1 MSGNAAAGHPK
12 TAPRNTAAAYLSLR
26 FWLIVL
32 IATLAVPLI
41 TLSVFMTIREHANA
55 NRRLEHQ
62 LQLQAG
68 ALSMAIDG
76 DLASA
81 AVMAETLAAS
91 ASLADDNLTAFR
103 AEMDAAVARSPGIY
117 ISLADRYGMQRLLT
131 MMPPGTYPPADTPA
145 SAMTLPVLLS
155 GRTQFSNLYRG
166 ALTQLFLV
174 AVAAP
179 VTRPNGIV
187 TGVVSVGYSQKRF
200 DELLGRQPLPEGWVA
215 TLFDRDHK
223 IVARSTRAE
232 EFVGRAAS
240 APFIDEVKERPSGLV
255 RLTRLDG
262 VPSAVVYARGE
273 KAGFMVGIG
282 VPTATFS
289 MPLQNALLKLGAFS
303 AALTLG
309 GLGAAIWL
317 GNRIAGAIEGLLSPE
332 NRQVSTLR
340 FRDVEAIADHLAS
353 QKNLRDS
360 LVAELNHRVKNTLM
374 TVQSLASLSLRGSS
388 KDLIQTRQ
396 DFLDRVAA
404 LSRSYDILAKH
415 GWKNV
420 AIEEVWKQASAPW
433 QADHG
438 FAFVVDPMPPIVIS
452 PRQAQAIIIA
462 LHELASNAASYGA
475 LSQSAGR
482 VRVQC
487 EQLETGM
494 ASLRWTESSG
504 PILEGSPAN
513 TGLGLKLLERVV
525 PRDLGPG
532 GAVTVAFNT
541 TGVDAVLFFRPADLN
556 AWNTTPLVL
565 GASLFSAALF

>member
-1 MSGNAAAGHPK
+1 MTGNAVASRRKRALEP
-12 TAPRNTAAAYLSLR
+12 TASSYLSLR
-26 FWLIVL
+26 FWLVVL
-32 IATLAVPLI
+32 IATLALPLI
-41 TLSVFMTIREHANA
+41 TLVVFTTIREHTNA

-91 ASLADDNLTAFR
+91 TSLADDNLTAFR
-103 AEMDAAVARSPGIY
+103 AEMDAAVTRSPGIY

-131 MMPPGTYPPADTPA
+131 MMPPGSYPPADTPA

-166 ALTQLFLV
+166 ALTQIFLV

-179 VTRPNGIV
+179 VTRPNGVV
-187 TGVVSVGYSQKRF
+187 TGVVSVGFPQTRF
-200 DELLGRQPLPEGWVA
+200 DEILGRQQLPEGWVA

-223 IVARSTRAE
+223 IVARSTRAD

-240 APFIDEVKERPSGLV
+240 TLLIDEVKQRPSGV
-255 RLTRLDG
+255 IRLTRLDG
-262 VPSAVVYARGE
+262 VPSAVVYARGRNS
-273 KAGFMVGIG
+273 GFMVGIG
-282 VPTATFS
+282 VPTANFS
-289 MPLQNALLKLGAFS
+289 MPLQNALLKLAAFS

-340 FRDVEAIADHLAS
+340 FREVEAIAKHLAS

-388 KDLIQTRQ
+388 KDLVQTRQ

-404 LSRSYDILAKH
+404 LSRSHDILAKH

-420 AIEEVWKQASAPW
+420 AVEQVWKQAGAPW

-438 FAFVVDPMPPIVIS
+438 AVFMVDPMPPIALS
-452 PRQAQAIIIA
+452 PRQAQAVIIA
-462 LHELASNAASYGA
+462 LHELASNAVRYGA

-487 EQLETGM
+487 TRLENGM
-494 ASLRWTESSG
+494 ASLRWTESGG
-504 PILEGSPAN
+504 PILPGPPAY
-513 TGLGLKLLERVV
+513 TGLGLKVLERVI
-525 PRDLGPG
+525 PRDLGSG

-541 TGVDAVLFFRPADLN
+541 TGVDAVLFFRPA
-556 AWNTTPLVL
+556 
-565 GASLFSAALF
+565 G